1 MLMCQKWITARS
13 VIGAKLPDGRIH
25 LLQRDKKRVQFVE
38 YFCVTA
44 CFVEEITA
52 SMVLG
57 FTPPA
62 QPLKIS
68 LLQVLS
74 H

>member
-13 VIGAKLPDGRIH
+13 MIGAELLGGRIH
-25 LLQRDKKRVQFVE
+25 LLQRDKKRVEFVE
-38 YFCVTA
+38 YFCVAA

-62 QPLKIS
+62 LPLKLS